1 MKFTGL
7 VVVLFFLLVSQLS
20 ALELKVA
27 DNNWSVKT
35 KNYQAVSKLG
45 YLNSLQVNGKEF
57 FAQKKIAAGSYLCQG
72 KIPPLKNI
80 KQIGNSIT
88 GSNDFGTLTYSFT
101 EQKIVCK
108 FNNKSKKTVAFY
120 FIISA
125 AVTTVLVDSD
135 AMLEIPVTKAR
146 GNSFKWLQDN
156 SSVEFQANKSTIWG
170 PWQGFQVFQIKPGA
184 GTTETIT
191 IIPGTVIGTKSF
203 NQQQKLKS
211 QSKRKA
217 LSVITQSA
225 GKPVSFNYRATVASR
240 QIPLCMIGD
249 SITWASKGDYWRR
262 ELLKQFPS
270 LVFIGT
276 HSGVLGYSH
285 AGEGGDGTTRVLRR
299 IKALPDCP
307 YYSLLIGT
315 NDNGVKKAEQVSSRA
330 KQTAKNII
338 KIVNRLLQEKTGVKK
353 IFLSSILPCSTKNP
367 LRDKCNS
374 ETNKLL
380 RRQFNTV
387 FPAGKVVWIE
397 YEKPLRAI
405 SGWEKKIRLHPTI
418 EGYGIIAKIMAKTI
432 SKALKVKLE
441 QKTLHPK
448 NSGVRV
454 VNLMN
459 ASFISDQPII
469 AGWYTFSC
477 KVTAVNGKKAQI
489 IIKSAESDKRFP
501 FKLIIP
507 VSNGQR
513 VMKNFFTKY
522 ERYSYSRAKL
532 QIETKN
538 CKISDVLLEKSRPSM
553 QPSVYG
559 QGSYVDSVSP
569 IKNGELLE
577 YIPNK

>member
-1 MKFTGL
+1 MKIVGL
-7 VVVLFFLLVSQLS
+7 INVFLFLLVSQLT
-20 ALELKVA
+20 ALELQVA
-27 DNNWSVKT
+27 NDNWRVT
-35 KNYQAVSKLG
+35 AKNYQAASKHG
-45 YLNSLQVNGKEF
+45 YLNSLQVGGKEF
-57 FAQKKIAAGSYLCQG
+57 LAQKKITAGSYLCLG

-80 KQIGNSIT
+80 RQVGNSIT
-88 GSNDFGTLTYSFT
+88 GSNDLGTLTYSFT

-108 FNNKSKKTVAFY
+108 FTNESKKTVAFY

-146 GNSFKWLQDN
+146 GKSFKWLQDN
-156 SSVEFQANKSTIWG
+156 SSVEFQANASSIWG
-170 PWQGFQVFQIKPGA
+170 PWKGFQVFQIKSGA
-184 GTTETIT
+184 GKTGTIS

-203 NQQQKLKS
+203 NQQQKLKP
-211 QSKRKA
+211 QPRKKA
-217 LSVITQSA
+217 LGAVTQ
-225 GKPVSFNYRATVASR
+225 PTSFDYRATAASR

-262 ELLKQFPS
+262 ELLKQLPS

-299 IKALPDCP
+299 IKDLPDCP

-315 NDNGVKKAEQVSSRA
+315 NDNGVKKAEQVAPRA
-330 KQTAKNII
+330 KKTAKNII
-338 KIVNRLLQEKTGVKK
+338 AIVNRLLKEKQGVKK

-380 RRQFNTV
+380 RQQLTTA
-387 FPAGKVVWIE
+387 FPVGKVVWIE

-405 SGWEKKIRLHPTI
+405 ADWEKQIRLHPTI
-418 EGYGIIAKIMAKTI
+418 KGYAIIAEIMAKTI
-432 SKALKVKLE
+432 CAALNVKPE
-441 QKTLHPK
+441 QKTLRPK

-459 ASFISDQPII
+459 SNFITDQPII

-477 KVTAVNGKKAQI
+477 KVTAVTGKKGQI
-489 IIKSAESDKRFP
+489 IIQSAEPDKRFP
-501 FKLIIP
+501 FELIIP

-513 VMKNFFTKY
+513 VIKHFFTKY
-522 ERYSYSRAKL
+522 ERYSYSRTKL
-532 QIETKN
+532 QLKTKN
-538 CKISDVLLEKSRPSM
+538 CNISEVLLEKSRPGM

-559 QGSYVDSVSP
+559 QGSYIDPASP